1 MTDDF
6 DSLLAGAKRGDE
18 GCFVL
23 LFRGVQ
29 PALLRYLGVLGGPL
43 ADDVAGETWVSVVKG
58 LERFS
63 GDEAGW
69 RSWVFTIAH
78 ARLRDAQRK
87 LGRLPL
93 PVEDEVLHSEVA
105 RVDVWDDV
113 EEILSTEEA
122 LRLIARLPRDQAA
135 AVMLRHVVG
144 LDVTQTAEVLG
155 KRAGAVRVA
164 VHRGLRRLADLM
176 PEAAAQKRSDQR
188 SNAEP
193 TVSDY

>member
-6 DSLLAGAKRGDE
+6 DALLAGAKRGDE

-23 LFRGVQ
+23 LFRSIQ

-58 LERFS
+58 LDRFC

-87 LGRLPL
+87 LGRV
-93 PVEDEVLHSEVA
+93 PVPVPDEELHAEVS
-105 RVDVWDDV
+105 RIDVWGEV
-113 EEILSTEEA
+113 QEILSTDDA

-144 LDVTQTAEVLG
+144 LDVAQTAGVLG
-155 KRAGAVRVA
+155 KRAGAVRVS
-164 VHRGLRRLADLM
+164 VHRGLRRLAELVGET
-176 PEAAAQKRSDQR
+176 EARKLDQP
-188 SNAEP
+188 SNAGP
-193 TVSDY
+193 AANGY

>member
-6 DSLLAGAKRGDE
+6 DALLAGAKSGDE

-29 PALLRYLGVLGGPL
+29 PALLRYLSVVGGPL

-87 LGRLPL
+87 QGRT
-93 PVEDEVLHSEVA
+93 PVPVGDEELHAEVS
-105 RVDVWDDV
+105 RVDVWGDV
-113 EEILSTEEA
+113 EEILSTEDA

-144 LDVTQTAEVLG
+144 LDVPQTAEVLG

-164 VHRGLRRLADLM
+164 VHRGLRRLAELV
-176 PEAAAQKRSDQR
+176 PEPEPKSLDQP
-188 SNAEP
+188 SNAGR
-193 TVSDY
+193 TASDY

>member
-6 DSLLAGAKRGDE
+6 DALLAGAKRGDE

-43 ADDVAGETWVSVVKG
+43 AEDVASETWVSVVRG
-58 LERFS
+58 LDRFS
-63 GDEAGW
+63 GDESGW

-87 LGRLPL
+87 QSRIPL
-93 PVEDEVLHSEVA
+93 PVDDEELHAEVS
-105 RVDVWDDV
+105 RVDVWGEV
-113 EEILSTEEA
+113 EEILSTEDA

-144 LDVTQTAEVLG
+144 LDVAQAAEVLG

-164 VHRGLRRLADLM
+164 VHRGLRRLAELVGE
-176 PEAAAQKRSDQR
+176 PETKKLDQR
-188 SNAEP
+188 SNARR
-193 TVSDY
+193 TASDY

>member
-6 DSLLAGAKRGDE
+6 DSLLAGAKGGDE

-29 PALLRYLGVLGGPL
+29 PALLRYLSVVGGPL
-43 ADDVAGETWVSVVKG
+43 ADDVAGDTWVSVVRG
-58 LERFS
+58 LDRFS

-87 LGRLPL
+87 LGRLPV
-93 PVEDEVLHSEVA
+93 PVDDEELHAEVS
-105 RVDVWDDV
+105 RVDVWGDV
-113 EEILSTEEA
+113 EEILSTEDA

-144 LDVTQTAEVLG
+144 LDVSQTAEVLG

-164 VHRGLRRLADLM
+164 VHRGLRRLAELM
-176 PEAAAQKRSDQR
+176 PDTGTKNLAQR

-193 TVSDY
+193 TASDY

>member
-6 DSLLAGAKRGDE
+6 DSLLAGAKAGDE

-29 PALLRYLGVLGGPL
+29 PALLRYLSVLGGPL
-43 ADDVAGETWVSVVKG
+43 ADDVAGDTWVSVVRG
-58 LERFS
+58 LDRFS

-87 LGRLPL
+87 IGRLPV
-93 PVEDEVLHSEVA
+93 PVDDEELHAEVS
-105 RVDVWDDV
+105 RVDVWGDV
-113 EEILSTEEA
+113 EEILSTEDA

-144 LDVTQTAEVLG
+144 LDVPQTAEVLG

-164 VHRGLRRLADLM
+164 VHRGLRRLAELM
-176 PEAAAQKRSDQR
+176 PDTGTKNPAQW

-193 TVSDY
+193 TASDY